1 MTDGAGFAPQDL
13 RTTPKPQ
20 RSTTGA
26 PKSGSTSS
34 RLKSSALPEGFLD
47 FIGPEADRFGQLKA
61 LLEKRGLHPSVL
73 DLAGSRHILLTPSTQ
88 TRQVSRDSAQLRVLV
103 AHWDRARGSP
113 GANDNSAAVFQL
125 MEAATRLN
133 STGDDK
139 WLVLFTDREEAAS
152 AYGPRGQGAYAL
164 AEGFKTIGLG
174 QAEFYIFDACGRGD
188 TVIIS
193 TAMDELLGNEGEDGS
208 LRAKRSAR
216 NLRLKV
222 LEVGRS
228 TCAGRLLLAPTPF
241 SDDVGFLAAGLTA
254 QTITVL
260 PANEAATLAGALRS
274 KPELAATLVSREA
287 RSGQASGQNRRP
299 DALWM
304 PRTWTLL
311 HSPKDDAA
319 SLTPSVFPLVER
331 LVLALA
337 KR

>member
-1 MTDGAGFAPQDL
+1 MDNQGSKANIF
-13 RTTPKPQ
+13 
-20 RSTTGA
+20 RSTA
-26 PKSGSTSS
+26 DSSLSVMAGS
-34 RLKSSALPEGFLD
+34 RAKPVALPEAFLD
-47 FIGPEADRFGQLKA
+47 FISPEADRFGQLKD
-61 LLEKRGLHPSVL
+61 LLERRGLHPSIL
-73 DLAGSRHILLTPSTQ
+73 DLAGSRHILLAPSSQ
-88 TRQVSRDSAQLRVLV
+88 GRQLSRDTSQAGAQLRVLV

-133 STGDDK
+133 TTGNDK
-139 WLVLFTDREEAAS
+139 WLVLFTDREEAAGTE
-152 AYGPRGQGAYAL
+152 GPRGQGSYGL

-193 TAMDELLGNEGEDGS
+193 TAVDELLGSETEEGS
-208 LRAKRSAR
+208 LRARRSAR
-216 NLRLKV
+216 DLRLKV
-222 LEVGRS
+222 LEAGR
-228 TCAGRLLLAPTPF
+228 TICADRLLLAPTPF

-260 PANEAATLAGALRS
+260 PAKEAATLAGALRS
-274 KPELAATLVSREA
+274 KPELAATLVSREVHNEQ
-287 RSGQASGQNRRP
+287 RSGQKRRP
-299 DALWM
+299 DLLWM
-304 PRTWTLL
+304 PRTWKLL

-331 LVLALA
+331 LAFALA

>member
-1 MTDGAGFAPQDL
+1 VP
-13 RTTPKPQ
+13 
-20 RSTTGA
+20 RSTAVSPRSESDGSRG
-26 PKSGSTSS
+26 KSG
-34 RLKSSALPEGFLD
+34 ALPEGFLD
-47 FIGPEADRFGQLKA
+47 FIAPDADRFGQLKA
-61 LLEKRGLHPSVL
+61 MLEKRGLHPSVL
-73 DLAGSRHILLTPSTQ
+73 DLAGSRHILLAPSGQGRQFLHDAAQPGMQPGTQ
-88 TRQVSRDSAQLRVLV
+88 LRSQLHTQLRVLV

-125 MEAATRLN
+125 AEAATRLN
-133 STGDDK
+133 ASGDDK
-139 WLVLFTDREEAAS
+139 WLVLFTDREEAAG
-152 AYGPRGQGAYAL
+152 AEGPRGQGSYAL
-164 AEGFKTIGLG
+164 AEGFRTIGLG

-193 TAMDELLGNEGEDGS
+193 TAVDELLGNEGEEGS

-216 NLRLKV
+216 DLRLKV
-222 LEVGRS
+222 LEAGR
-228 TCAGRLLLAPTPF
+228 TICAGRLLLAPTPF

-260 PANEAATLAGALRS
+260 PVKEAATLAGALRS

-287 RSGQASGQNRRP
+287 RSGQGGSQNRRP

-331 LVLALA
+331 LALALA